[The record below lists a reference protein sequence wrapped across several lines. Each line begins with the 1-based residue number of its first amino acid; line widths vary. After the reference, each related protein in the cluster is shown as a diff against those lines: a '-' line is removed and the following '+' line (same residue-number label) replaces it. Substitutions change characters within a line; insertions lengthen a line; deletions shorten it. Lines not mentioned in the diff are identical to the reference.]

1 MKNTT
6 NLKLAA
12 SIVFK
17 RELNK
22 CYDEVSCIEETL
34 DKLYMEWRSK
44 AESFSS
50 HNALSILHEL
60 RPKIDPDYKVSISL
74 REALIVCVT
83 LNDLIEQCRPNFNS
97 ILKGRGTF

>member
-17 RELNK
+17 RELDR
-22 CYDEVSCIEETL
+22 CYNEVSCIEETL
-34 DKLYMEWRSK
+34 KRLCVEWRSK
-44 AESFSS
+44 AERLSYQY
-50 HNALSILHEL
+50 ALSTVIN
-60 RPKIDPDYKVSISL
+60 PDYKIPANL

-83 LNDLIEQCRPNFNS
+83 LNDLIEECRPHFNS
-97 ILKGRGTF
+97 IFKEERTVLDE